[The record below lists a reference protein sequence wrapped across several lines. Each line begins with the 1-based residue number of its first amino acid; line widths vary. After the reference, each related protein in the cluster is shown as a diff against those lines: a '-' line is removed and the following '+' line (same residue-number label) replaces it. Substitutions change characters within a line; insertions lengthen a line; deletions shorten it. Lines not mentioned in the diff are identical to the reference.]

1 VSGRQLT
8 VLAPLAIEAGALRRG
23 LPGAW
28 IVRTGG
34 GRRRAEAAK
43 RAMAAGNLAG
53 DRDGPVAVAG
63 VCGALDPS
71 LRPGDL
77 VVATEVRGPD
87 GEVVPCPSGGLV
99 AAALG
104 RAGLP
109 VRLGPIVSSPAL
121 VTGPA
126 RTRLHATGALAV
138 DLESAWLAAGVAE
151 ARSER
156 PLAVVR
162 AVADTPGRELRRPW
176 TVVTGWRA
184 CRSLTR
190 AGDALAAWA
199 AAAGPRKVLLAGPR
213 SFCAGVERAIEIVE
227 RALDRFGPPVYVRK
241 QIVHNLHVVGDLERR
256 GAVFVEELDE
266 VPPGAVTVFSAH
278 GVAPAV
284 HDAAREREL
293 RVIDATCP
301 LVSKVHAEARRFASR
316 GHAVVLIGHEGHE
329 EVEGTMGEA
338 PEAIRLVQTP
348 EDAER
353 LDLPDGAQVS
363 YLTQTTLTTDE
374 VDEVVDALRR
384 RFPTLTG
391 PGSDD
396 ICYATT
402 NRQLAVRAVARD
414 ADLVLVVG
422 STNSSNSRRLV
433 EVAERE
439 GCPAH
444 LVDDDTGI
452 DPAWLDGVTTVGLT
466 AGASA
471 SHALVDRVVR
481 ALGGLGPVD
490 VVERSVVTESVHFG
504 LPKEVI

>member
-1 VSGRQLT
+1 
-8 VLAPLAIEAGALRRG
+8 
-23 LPGAW
+23 
-28 IVRTGG
+28 
-34 GRRRAEAAK
+34 
-43 RAMAAGNLAG
+43 
-53 DRDGPVAVAG
+53 
-63 VCGALDPS
+63 
-71 LRPGDL
+71 
-77 VVATEVRGPD
+77 
-87 GEVVPCPSGGLV
+87 
-99 AAALG
+99 
-104 RAGLP
+104 
-109 VRLGPIVSSPAL
+109 
-121 VTGPA
+121 
-126 RTRLHATGALAV
+126 
-138 DLESAWLAAGVAE
+138 
-151 ARSER
+151 
-156 PLAVVR
+156 
-162 AVADTPGRELRRPW
+162 
-176 TVVTGWRA
+176 
-184 CRSLTR
+184 
-190 AGDALAAWA
+190 
-199 AAAGPRKVLLAGPR
+199 
-213 SFCAGVERAIEIVE
+213 
-227 RALDRFGPPVYVRK
+227 
-241 QIVHNLHVVGDLERR
+241 
-256 GAVFVEELDE
+256 
-266 VPPGAVTVFSAH
+266 
-278 GVAPAV
+278 V

-363 YLTQTTLTTDE
+363 YMTQTTLTTDE